1 MARLTKKQMAEQV
14 TVTCYRQTKTIT
26 RGEALA
32 FYQEGMMCCD
42 PGSSECERYTTIVCR
57 LMDGL
62 TEVTDDIDAEY

>member
-14 TVTCYRQTKTIT
+14 RVTCYRKTETMT

-32 FYQEGMMCCD
+32 YYQEGMMCCD
-42 PGSSECERYTTIVCR
+42 PGSSECQRYTTIVCR

-62 TEVTDDIDAEY
+62 TEVSDED

>member
-14 TVTCYRQTKTIT
+14 TVTCYRKKKTMT

-32 FYQEGMMCCD
+32 YYQEGMMCCD
-42 PGSSECERYTTIVCR
+42 PGSSECQRYTTIVCR

-62 TEVTDDIDAEY
+62 TEVSDED